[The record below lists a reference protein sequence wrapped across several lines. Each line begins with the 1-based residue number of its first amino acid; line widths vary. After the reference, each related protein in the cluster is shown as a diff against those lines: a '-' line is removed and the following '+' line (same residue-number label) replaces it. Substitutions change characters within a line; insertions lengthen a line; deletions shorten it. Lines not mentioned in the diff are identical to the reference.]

1 MPNRVGICIAPFWRF
16 CGWEACRRGTH
27 SGIDPPTV
35 GRHIAM
41 LQASLGGRVLFT
53 RSQSGLMPTAAAHE
67 LRPHAEDMA
76 AAAAAFVRMG
86 SGNLEE
92 NAGGER
98 RAAAD
103 VVGVEILPPIL
114 SEFRYRYPRTVIELS
129 LSNQM
134 ADLLRRDADIAV
146 RMVRPKQK
154 ALLAKRAGKVALGF
168 HAHRR
173 YLERYGYPERLEDL
187 AHHTLIGFDRTL
199 PFADLPM
206 RCRCPHARAVRIP
219 RDNDLAQ
226 CAASGL
232 GGDLPDRHR
241 SSRSDLLSLLG
252 STSRSKWKSGSLC
265 TIIEAHLRMRLMFDH
280 LALNFG
286 SSTPWPSEAGA
297 GADETEHRGRGQPQ
311 ARTAGL
317 CVAWIK

>member
-1 MPNRVGICIAPFWRF
+1 MNEIVYSGRSAIHKCMGNAEP
-16 CGWEACRRGTH
+16 GWDLYRSFLAVLRLGSLSAAGRTLGLTQ
-27 SGIDPPTV
+27 PTV

-53 RSQSGLMPTAAAHE
+53 RSQTGLMATAAAHE

-92 NAGGER
+92 TAGVVR
-98 RAAAD
+98 LAAAD

-114 SEFRYRYPRTVIELS
+114 SEFRYRYPNTVIELS

-154 ALLAKRAGKVALGF
+154 ALLAKRVGKVALGF

-187 AHHTLIGFDRTL
+187 AHHTLIGFDRTP
-199 PFADLPM
+199 PFANLLDAVPLPVTRELFAF
-206 RCRCPHARAVRIP
+206 RC
-219 RDNDLAQ
+219 DYDLAQ
-226 CAASGL
+226 LAALRSGFGIGICQIGIARRDPNL
-232 GGDLPDRHR
+232 LP
-241 SSRSDLLSLLG
+241 LLG
-252 STSRSKWKSGSLC
+252 KHFKVEMEIWIVMHNELKRIS
-265 TIIEAHLRMRLMFDH
+265 RMRLMFDH
-280 LALNFG
+280 LALNL
-286 SSTPWPSEAGA
+286 AQYA
-297 GADETEHRGRGQPQ
+297 A
-311 ARTAGL
+311 AL
-317 CVAWIK
+317 

>member
-1 MPNRVGICIAPFWRF
+1 MDNAEP
-16 CGWEACRRGTH
+16 GWDLYRSFLAVLRLGSLSAAGRTLGLTQ
-27 SGIDPPTV
+27 PTV

-41 LQASLGGRVLFT
+41 LQAGLGGRVLFT
-53 RSQSGLMPTAAAHE
+53 RSQTGLMPTAAAHE

-76 AAAAAFVRMG
+76 AAAAAFVRIA

-92 NAGGER
+92 TAGVVR
-98 RAAAD
+98 LAAAD

-114 SEFRYRYPRTVIELS
+114 SEFRYRYPNTVIELS

-154 ALLAKRAGKVALGF
+154 ALLAKRAGKAALGF

-199 PFADLPM
+199 PFADLLD
-206 RCRCPHARAVRIP
+206 AVPLPVTRELFAF
-219 RDNDLAQ
+219 RSDNDLAQ
-226 CAASGL
+226 LAALRSGF
-232 GGDLPDRHR
+232 GIGICQTGIARRDP
-241 SSRSDLLSLLG
+241 DLLRLLG
-252 STSRSKWKSGSLC
+252 KHFKVEMEIWVVMHNELKRIS
-265 TIIEAHLRMRLMFDH
+265 RMRLMFDH
-280 LALNFG
+280 LALNL
-286 SSTPWPSEAGA
+286 AQYA
-297 GADETEHRGRGQPQ
+297 A
-311 ARTAGL
+311 AL
-317 CVAWIK
+317 

>member
-1 MPNRVGICIAPFWRF
+1 MDNAEP
-16 CGWEACRRGTH
+16 GWDLYRSFLAVLRLGSLSAAGRTLGLTQ
-27 SGIDPPTV
+27 PTV

-67 LRPHAEDMA
+67 LRTHAEDMA

-92 NAGGER
+92 TAGVVR
-98 RAAAD
+98 LAAAD
-103 VVGVEILPPIL
+103 VVGVEVLPPIL
-114 SEFRYRYPRTVIELS
+114 SEFRYRYPNTVIELS

-146 RMVRPKQK
+146 RMVRPRQK

-168 HAHRR
+168 YAHRR

-199 PFADLPM
+199 PFADLLDAVPLPVTRELFAF
-206 RCRCPHARAVRIP
+206 RC
-219 RDNDLAQ
+219 DNDLAQ
-226 CAASGL
+226 LAALRSGF
-232 GGDLPDRHR
+232 GIGICQTGIARRDP
-241 SSRSDLLSLLG
+241 DLLPLVGKHFKVDMEIWIVMHNELKRIS
-252 STSRSKWKSGSLC
+252 
-265 TIIEAHLRMRLMFDH
+265 RMRLMFDH
-280 LALNFG
+280 LALSLAQYAAAF
-286 SSTPWPSEAGA
+286 
-297 GADETEHRGRGQPQ
+297 
-311 ARTAGL
+311 
-317 CVAWIK
+317 